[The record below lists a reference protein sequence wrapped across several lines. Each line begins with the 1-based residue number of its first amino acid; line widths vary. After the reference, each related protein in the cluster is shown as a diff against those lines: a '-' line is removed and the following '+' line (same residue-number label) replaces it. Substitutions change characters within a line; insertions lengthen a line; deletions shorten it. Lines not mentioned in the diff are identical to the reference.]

1 MMKKMG
7 AIVLSLIFILASVSV
22 SHSAGKQRQI
32 TGKVLSVDA
41 GTRTVT
47 VIGRKGVVTV
57 SAIEDTRIIVEEV
70 KAIDDIKVGDKVT
83 VRYSQAEDRNIARS
97 IAVRAGAK

>member
-1 MMKKMG
+1 MIKKTG
-7 AIVLSLIFILASVSV
+7 AIVLSLIFILAFVPVSLA
-22 SHSAGKQRQI
+22 AGKQRQI

-41 GTRTVT
+41 RTGTVT

-83 VRYSQAEDRNIARS
+83 VRYSQAEDRNIARR
-97 IAVRAGAK
+97 IAVRADVK